1 MFILRAFSALTGL
14 ALLASRLACLIVI
27 AWFIVFAVNQSKTAA
42 SHQVGELEGASQRA
56 QANPRSKQS
65 ATTKRLDEVAKVLVS
80 PFASLSS
87 GGSPWRVHIV
97 DTLLV
102 LLVYG
107 VGFGFLARIVRL
119 RL

>member
-1 MFILRAFSALTGL
+1 VFILRLFSGLTGL

-27 AWFIVFAVNQSKTAA
+27 AWFIVFAVDQSKAA
-42 SHQVGELEGASQRA
+42 AKHQVGELEGTSQRVQA
-56 QANPRSKQS
+56 QPRSKRSS
-65 ATTKRLDEVAKVLVS
+65 ATRKLDEVAKVLVS
-80 PFASLSS
+80 PFAGLTS
-87 GGSPWRVHIV
+87 GGSPWRVHGL

-119 RL
+119 RV